1 MKVFGEFE
9 FDEQSRQLR
18 RGGSLLSIRGQCL
31 DLLVLM
37 MARSGEVVSREEI
50 ARVLWPDSH
59 VDFGHSLDVLV
70 NRLRAILGDDRKA
83 PRYLE
88 TVPRKGYRF
97 VAPLNSTHNGP
108 EKPPGLSRARI
119 LIRYAEVALL
129 AALLVWAYTR
139 TRYQKFV
146 PHQGAAILSP
156 RGLDSQLSRPLTA
169 PYRASDQ

>member
-9 FDEQSRQLR
+9 FDEESRQLR
-18 RGGSLLSIRGQCL
+18 RGSSTVSIRGQCL
-31 DLLVLM
+31 DLLLLM
-37 MARSGEVVSREEI
+37 IARPGEIISREEI

-70 NRLRAILGDDRKA
+70 NRLRRTLGDNRLA

-97 VAPLNSTHNGP
+97 VAPVSSTRMTS
-108 EKPPGLSRARI
+108 EASATASRMRM
-119 LIRYAEVALL
+119 LRRYVEVAVL

-146 PHQGAAILSP
+146 PPQGAAVLSP
-156 RGLDSQLSRPLTA
+156 RG
-169 PYRASDQ
+169 